1 MRTLPSLP
9 GCGQPATV
17 RIEIYSPGPT
27 GNAHGSLDGV
37 AYGCGQHAGAI
48 VQMIAD
54 AGLTPWHDPTPLD
67 AADTSVCGR
76 LRDFGAPVYPA
87 GPADHNG
94 EPAAELASTSQLPAE
109 EPTDVGKLPTGD
121 GSPAS
126 VAAFVARNKVPVPG
140 PVQHPRWCTRGER
153 DGRVHQSNRLATT
166 PDGPDGR
173 RFHVFLQEQYDL
185 DVPEVVV
192 QVDDPA
198 GLVEYVLVLDVARS
212 LTQGLRI
219 AVSLAG
225 MDR

>member
-54 AGLTPWHDPTPLD
+54 AGLTPWHDPKPLD

-76 LRDFGAPVYPA
+76 LRDFGDPVYPA

-94 EPAAELASTSQLPAE
+94 EPVKVVESSTQPS
-109 EPTDVGKLPTGD
+109 GD

-126 VAAFVARNKVPVPG
+126 VAAFIARNRVPEPG
-140 PVQHPRWCTRGER
+140 PVQHPRWCARREATGNPLAEHLSIPF
-153 DGRVHQSNRLATT
+153 RVN
-166 PDGPDGR
+166 PDAADP
-173 RFHVFLQEQYDL
+173 
-185 DVPEVVV
+185 VVV
-192 QVDDPA
+192 FIVQAYGAERPSILL
-198 GLVEYVLVLDVARS
+198 GFTEGREHHEHTIPLDVAAA
-212 LTQGLRI
+212 LGQQLRI

-225 MDR
+225 VR